1 MNKTQFINIFISP
14 LFKKKIKTDDIDS
27 DIHNEIIDLSNRFC
41 MPKQI
46 LDNFIF
52 SKDSE
57 NKVIN
62 SLKKQIDISNLKN
75 LINQKEIIKI
85 ADLFNKHGIEYVFL
99 KGSAINLLD
108 INYVRYC
115 RDIDVLIEKSSIP
128 KAYELLKE
136 VGYKY
141 RNPLVSDD
149 SKYISRSHHLPILIN
164 NEGALVELHH
174 RVTDYLSYKRCPLA
188 ESMLKHF
195 ELAKKNNVDIRI
207 SDLNHLISHL
217 IYHAA
222 FHHKFDLGP
231 VFLFDIQNLRCLVN
245 DEIGL
250 IDLLDSIG
258 LRKDYE
264 EILKYIDNK
273 NMTDSFNIYEN
284 VKLKKNENN
293 FKYIFLNK
301 NGELDFL
308 NKIVNKLKNMEDSY
322 QTSKY
327 SIKYYFFILVELK
340 NLCLRVLKI

>member
-1 MNKTQFINIFISP
+1 
-14 LFKKKIKTDDIDS
+14 
-27 DIHNEIIDLSNRFC
+27 
-41 MPKQI
+41 
-46 LDNFIF
+46 
-52 SKDSE
+52 
-57 NKVIN
+57 
-62 SLKKQIDISNLKN
+62 
-75 LINQKEIIKI
+75 
-85 ADLFNKHGIEYVFL
+85 
-99 KGSAINLLD
+99 
-108 INYVRYC
+108 
-115 RDIDVLIEKSSIP
+115 
-128 KAYELLKE
+128 
-136 VGYKY
+136 
-141 RNPLVSDD
+141 
-149 SKYISRSHHLPILIN
+149 
-164 NEGALVELHH
+164 
-174 RVTDYLSYKRCPLA
+174 
-188 ESMLKHF
+188 MLKHF

-250 IDLLDSIG
+250 IDSLDSIG

-322 QTSKY
+322 QMSKY
-327 SIKYYFFILVELK
+327 SIKYYFFLLVELK
-340 NLCLRVLKI
+340 NLCLRILKI